1 MPQDSPNPLPTDQT
15 PTSLQEALMFDD
27 PIFSYELL
35 EAAREYARAVAL
47 AKDTA
52 AASREADIRLA
63 KADITAVIAINNEWE
78 ANLGK
83 EQGPPRRE
91 MGFGATVNTPDDP
104 DDLAAV
110 ARAAEFAKLHY
121 QQLRAVAMSA
131 DLAATSASQAAE
143 AAERHLLDIART
155 PATGLVDQPAEA
167 PTTDQVE
174 ATV

>member
-1 MPQDSPNPLPTDQT
+1 
-15 PTSLQEALMFDD
+15 MFDD
-27 PIFSYELL
+27 PIFINDRI

-52 AASREADIRLA
+52 AATREADIRLTE
-63 KADITAVIAINNEWE
+63 ADIAAVIAINNEWE
-78 ANLGK
+78 ANLNK
-83 EQGPPRRE
+83 DRRE
-91 MGFGATVNTPDDP
+91 MGFGAAVNTHRDP

-110 ARAAEFAKLHY
+110 ARVAEFAKLNY

-167 PTTDQVE
+167 PTATDQIE

>member
-1 MPQDSPNPLPTDQT
+1 
-15 PTSLQEALMFDD
+15 MFDD
-27 PIFSYELL
+27 PISSYELL
-35 EAAREYARAVAL
+35 EAAREYAIAVAL

-63 KADITAVIAINNEWE
+63 EADIAAVIAINNEWE
-78 ANLGK
+78 ANLDK
-83 EQGPPRRE
+83 EQGSPRRE

-155 PATGLVDQPAEA
+155 PATGPVDQPAEA
-167 PTTDQVE
+167 PTATDQIE

>member
-1 MPQDSPNPLPTDQT
+1 
-15 PTSLQEALMFDD
+15 MFDD

-52 AASREADIRLA
+52 AASREADIRLTE
-63 KADITAVIAINNEWE
+63 ADIAAVIAINNGWE
-78 ANLGK
+78 ANLNN
-83 EQGPPRRE
+83 EQSPPRRE
-91 MGFGATVNTPDDP
+91 MGFGAEVNTDSDP
-104 DDLAAV
+104 DDLAAA

-121 QQLRAVAMSA
+121 QQKRAVAMSA

-143 AAERHLLDIART
+143 AAERHLLDIVRT
-155 PATGLVDQPAEA
+155 PATGPVDQPAEA
-167 PTTDQVE
+167 PTTDQIE

>member
-1 MPQDSPNPLPTDQT
+1 
-15 PTSLQEALMFDD
+15 MFDD
-27 PIFSYELL
+27 PISSYEVI
-35 EAAREYARAVAL
+35 EAARDYARAVAL

-63 KADITAVIAINNEWE
+63 KADIAAVIAINNEWE
-78 ANLGK
+78 ANLNK
-83 EQGPPRRE
+83 EQGSPRRE
-91 MGFGATVNTPDDP
+91 MGFGATVDTPDDP
-104 DDLAAV
+104 DHLAAV

-155 PATGLVDQPAEA
+155 PTTGLVDQPAEA
-167 PTTDQVE
+167 PTTDQIE

>member
-1 MPQDSPNPLPTDQT
+1 
-15 PTSLQEALMFDD
+15 MFDD
-27 PIFSYELL
+27 PISCNELI
-35 EAAREYARAVAL
+35 EAARNCARAVAL

-52 AASREADIRLA
+52 AAAREADIRLTE
-63 KADITAVIAINNEWE
+63 ADIAAVIAINKEWE
-78 ANLGK
+78 ANLNN
-83 EQGPPRRE
+83 EQGSPRQG
-91 MGFGATVNTPDDP
+91 MGFRAEVNTPSDP

-110 ARAAEFAKLHY
+110 ARAAEFAKLNY

-155 PATGLVDQPAEA
+155 PATGPVDQPAEA
-167 PTTDQVE
+167 PTATDQIE

>member
-1 MPQDSPNPLPTDQT
+1 
-15 PTSLQEALMFDD
+15 MFDD
-27 PIFSYELL
+27 PISINDLI

-63 KADITAVIAINNEWE
+63 KADIAAVIAINNEWE
-78 ANLGK
+78 ANLNK
-83 EQGPPRRE
+83 EQGSPRRE
-91 MGFGATVNTPDDP
+91 MGFGATANTPDDP
-104 DDLAAV
+104 DHLAAV

-155 PATGLVDQPAEA
+155 PAAGLVDQPAEA
-167 PTTDQVE
+167 PTTDQIE

>member
-1 MPQDSPNPLPTDQT
+1 
-15 PTSLQEALMFDD
+15 MFDD
-27 PIFSYELL
+27 PISSYEVI
-35 EAAREYARAVAL
+35 EAARDYARAVAL

-63 KADITAVIAINNEWE
+63 KADIAAVIAINNEWE
-78 ANLGK
+78 ANLNK
-83 EQGPPRRE
+83 EQGPSRRE

-104 DDLAAV
+104 DHLAAV
-110 ARAAEFAKLHY
+110 ARAAEFAKLNY
-121 QQLRAVAMSA
+121 QQLRAVTMSA

-155 PATGLVDQPAEA
+155 PAAGLVDQPAEA
-167 PTTDQVE
+167 PTTDQIE

>member
-1 MPQDSPNPLPTDQT
+1 
-15 PTSLQEALMFDD
+15 MFDD
-27 PIFSYELL
+27 PISSYELL

-52 AASREADIRLA
+52 AASREADTTLA
-63 KADITAVIAINNEWE
+63 KADIAAVIAINNGWE
-78 ANLGK
+78 ANLNN
-83 EQGPPRRE
+83 EQSPPRRE
-91 MGFGATVNTPDDP
+91 MGFGAEVNTYRDP

-155 PATGLVDQPAEA
+155 PAAGLVDQPAEA
-167 PTTDQVE
+167 PTTDQIE